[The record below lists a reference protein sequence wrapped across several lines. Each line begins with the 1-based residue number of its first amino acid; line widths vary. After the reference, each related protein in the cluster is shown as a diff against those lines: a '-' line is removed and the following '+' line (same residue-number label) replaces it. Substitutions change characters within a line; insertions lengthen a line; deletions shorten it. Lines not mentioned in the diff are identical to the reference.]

1 MNERM
6 INNTKMQDPQS
17 PENTS
22 RMATILQVLPAMVT
36 GGVERGTVEMA
47 EAIVQA
53 GGRALVASVGGPMV
67 HELTRVGGEHIE
79 LPVDSKNFFV
89 MRKNATRLSQVI
101 KKEGVDLIHARSR
114 APAWSAY
121 WAAKRTNISFITTF
135 HGTYGHSNPL
145 KRWYNSIMIKGD
157 RVIAISSFIAGHMR
171 QLYGIQREKIRLIHR
186 GVDLFRFDP
195 ESVTAERLVKLST
208 QWNIPDGVPVIAL
221 PGRLSRWKGQLVF
234 IDAIA
239 KLERRDIC
247 CLLIGSDQGRT
258 EYRKECERRIKYHN
272 LQGVITIVDECNDMP
287 TAYKLTDL
295 VVSAS
300 TDPEAFGRV
309 VCEAQAMGRPVVAT
323 DHGGA
328 RETVIEDKTGWL
340 CKPSDADSMA
350 RAIAKGLGLNTQK
363 RETMAQN
370 AMTHI
375 REGFSKQTMC
385 SKTLDVYNEVL
396 SLDA

>member
-6 INNTKMQDPQS
+6 IDNTKMQDPQS
-17 PENTS
+17 SENKS
-22 RMATILQVLPAMVT
+22 RRATVLQILPAMVT

-47 EAIVQA
+47 EAIVAA
-53 GGRALVASVGGPMV
+53 GGRALVVSAGGPMV

-79 LPVDSKNFFV
+79 LPVASKNFFI
-89 MRKNATRLSQVI
+89 MRKNATRLCEI
-101 KKEGVDLIHARSR
+101 IRKEGVDLIHARSR

-121 WAAKRTNISFITTF
+121 WASKRTKISFITTF

-145 KRWYNSIMIKGD
+145 KRWYNSVMIKGD
-157 RVIAISSFIAGHMR
+157 RVVAISSFIAGHMR
-171 QLYGIQREKIRLIHR
+171 KLYGIQRDKIRLIHR
-186 GVDLFRFDP
+186 GVDLVRFDP
-195 ESVTAERLVKLST
+195 EQVSAERLVKLTT
-208 QWNIPDGVPVIAL
+208 QWNIPDGLPVIAL

-239 KLERRDIC
+239 KLGRQDIC

-258 EYRKECERRIKYHN
+258 DYRKECEQRIKHHN
-272 LQGVITIVDECNDMP
+272 LEGVITIVDECNDMP

-340 CKPSDADSMA
+340 CKPSDAASMA
-350 RAIAKGLGLNTQK
+350 QAITKGLELSTAK
-363 RETMAQN
+363 REAMSQT

-375 REGFSKQTMC
+375 REGFSKETMC

>member
-6 INNTKMQDPQS
+6 IDTTKMQDAQS
-17 PENTS
+17 IENTS
-22 RMATILQVLPAMVT
+22 RMATVLQVLPAMVT
-36 GGVERGTVEMA
+36 GGVERGTIEMA
-47 EAIVQA
+47 EAIVLA
-53 GGRALVASVGGPMV
+53 GGRALVVSAGGPMV
-67 HELTRVGGEHIE
+67 HELVRVGGEHIE
-79 LPVDSKNFFV
+79 MPVDSKNIFV
-89 MRKNATRLSQVI
+89 MRKNATRLCELI
-101 KKEGVDLIHARSR
+101 RKESVDLIHARSR

-121 WAAKRTNISFITTF
+121 WASKRMNIPFITTF

-145 KRWYNSIMIKGD
+145 KRLYNSIMIKGD

-171 QLYGIQREKIRLIHR
+171 QYYGIQRDKIRLIHR
-186 GVDLFRFDP
+186 GVDLSRFDP
-195 ESVTAERLVKLST
+195 EKVTAERLVKLTT

-221 PGRLSRWKGQLVF
+221 PGRLTRWKGQLVF

-239 KLERRDIC
+239 KLGRRDIC

-258 EYRKECERRIKYHN
+258 DYRKELERRIAFHK
-272 LQGVITIVDECNDMP
+272 LEGVISIVDECNDMP

-328 RETVIEDKTGWL
+328 RETVLEEQTGWL
-340 CKPSDADSMA
+340 CKPGDAASMA
-350 RAIAKGLGLNTQK
+350 AALKKGLSLSAGK
-363 RETMAQN
+363 RESMAEK
-370 AMTHI
+370 AMAHI
-375 REGFSKQTMC
+375 REGFSKETMC
-385 SKTLDVYNEVL
+385 AKTLEVYNEVL
-396 SLDA
+396 SSDR